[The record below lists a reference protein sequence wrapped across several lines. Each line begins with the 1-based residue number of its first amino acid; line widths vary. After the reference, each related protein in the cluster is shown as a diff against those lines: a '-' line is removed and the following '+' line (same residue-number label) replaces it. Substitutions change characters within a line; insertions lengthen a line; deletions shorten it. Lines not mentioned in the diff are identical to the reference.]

1 VQQKLRQQKI
11 EVLPLADKTLPE
23 ILELDE
29 PPFLNPGEAH
39 SQLSHVEQY
48 VRQHGGRG
56 VVVEHHYI
64 DRDFMEEYSV
74 FYSKSLTPYPNSCR
88 RVSFF
93 SLDPAD
99 LRREFKRLL
108 KIRDQEP
115 FEAAS
120 KEFSEKHYLGFSV
133 IKPLD
138 GCPVGRTVLRCS
150 PGKPQRGY
158 TDLFPCAC
166 GYTAHLFGIP
176 LIVQGLAF
184 QQQDLGVSACA
195 TTALWSALQRARE
208 LEESVA
214 ATPAQITMR
223 ASQFALPFGRAMPSE
238 GLSVE
243 QMCQAAH
250 SLGHAP
256 YLFRA
261 SESFEESR
269 ALLYSSV
276 QSGVAPVL
284 ILSRPSGS
292 KHAVAVAGM
301 RIKSAHTINELGE
314 LFDDRSGDLVQLY
327 VHDDRIGPYLS
338 AEIRQRKKQL
348 VLQLPTGRS
357 ENWLLSHVLVP
368 MHPKIRL
375 SFAELRGAAIQL
387 VKSAHAHRQWL
398 RQWFNVPI
406 ELPLVDYRILKA
418 HAYVQSLRS
427 ESNVTDLLVKNL
439 CESVAFSRYV
449 ACVRI
454 QADDLDPIDVLL
466 DTTGTQKN
474 ISSLAIVQT
483 RNSLP
488 LTAAMA
494 ALLGEEY
501 RCQVIS

>member
-1 VQQKLRQQKI
+1 VPQQLRQQEI
-11 EVLPLADKTLPE
+11 ALHPLADKTLPQ
-23 ILELDE
+23 ILELEE
-29 PPFLNPGEAH
+29 PPFLDPGEAH
-39 SQLSHVEQY
+39 FQLSHVEDY
-48 VRQHGGRG
+48 VRQHGGRTA
-56 VVVEHHYI
+56 VVEQHYI

-74 FYSKSLTPYPNSCR
+74 FYSKSLTSYPNSCR
-88 RVSFF
+88 RVGFF
-93 SLDPAD
+93 ALDPAD
-99 LRREFKRLL
+99 LRREFKRIL
-108 KIRDQEP
+108 KIRDQKA

-120 KEFSEKHYLGFSV
+120 IEFSEEHYLGFSV
-133 IKPLD
+133 IKPLQ
-138 GCPVGRTVLRCS
+138 GCPVGRTVLRCL
-150 PGKPQRGY
+150 PGKARRGY
-158 TDLFPCAC
+158 KDLFPCAC
-166 GYTAHLFGIP
+166 DYAAHLLGIP
-176 LIVQGLAF
+176 LIVRGLAF

-223 ASQFALPFGRAMPSE
+223 ASQFALPYGRAMPSE

-261 SESFEESR
+261 SERFEESR

-276 QSGVAPVL
+276 LSGVAPVL
-284 ILSRPSGS
+284 ILSRFGGES

-301 RIKSAHTINELGE
+301 RIKSPHTINKVGG

-327 VHDDRIGPYLS
+327 VHDDRIGPYLQ
-338 AEIRQRKKQL
+338 AEIRERRKQ
-348 VLQLPTGRS
+348 VVIHLPSVRDGS
-357 ENWLLSHVLVP
+357 WQLSHVLVP

-375 SFAELRGAAIQL
+375 SFAELRGAAIQI

-398 RQWFNVPI
+398 DVPI
-406 ELPLVDYRILKA
+406 ESPSVDYRILKA
-418 HAYVQSLRS
+418 HAYVESLRS
-427 ESNVTDLLVKNL
+427 EPDVTDSLVENL
-439 CESVAFSRYV
+439 CKSVAFSRYV

-466 DTTGTQKN
+466 DTTSTQKN
-474 ISSLAIVQT
+474 VGSLAIVQT
-483 RNSLP
+483 RNTLP
-488 LTAAMA
+488 LTAVMA
-494 ALLGEEY
+494 ALLGAQF